1 MMEAASTYRAVHAV
15 SPGRLELTEKTFRA
29 PGPGKVRIRV
39 EACGVCHSDSGTVEG
54 LFPIDWPRV
63 PGHEVVGRIDAL
75 GSGVQGWVV
84 GQRVG
89 VGFLGGSCG
98 YCEYC
103 RNGDLVNCR
112 NQEYTGIHHDG
123 GYAEVMIA
131 KASGLVSIPDDLS
144 SVDAAPLLCA
154 GLTTFSALRN
164 APAKAGDLVA
174 VLGIGGLGHLG
185 VQYARHMGFEVAAIA
200 RGADKVEL
208 AQKLGAH
215 HYIDNAAT
223 NPAEALQALGGAKVV
238 LITASGGKTVAETF
252 KGLRPGGVSIV
263 LGVGPE
269 PIEVSSMD
277 LIFGSRKLEGAL
289 TGDPATGEATL
300 RFSALSGVSAMIET
314 VPLERAV
321 FPALDHSARL
331 IVVSTPGALENITG
345 KDGKVQDNWLAR
357 EIDRFLGEARAD
369 QTERPVDVVFGPGAI
384 EGRYPG
390 RLSEK
395 PRWDWIDL
403 RGFNTWRDRIF
414 TEALDDGL
422 AKLVAGLY
430 EVPDR
435 FLPLLRR
442 EERRRRHRAIIG
454 FGIAALSVAALT
466 TAIAIWGLI

>member
-1 MMEAASTYRAVHAV
+1 MEAGSTYRAVQAV
-15 SPGRLELTEKTFRA
+15 SRGRLELTEKTLQA

-39 EACGVCHSDSGTVEG
+39 EACGVCHSDSGTVEA
-54 LFPIDWPRV
+54 LFPIEWPRV

-75 GSGVQGWVV
+75 GPGVEGWAV

-98 YCEYC
+98 YCKFC
-103 RNGDLVNCR
+103 RNGDLVNCQ

-123 GYAEVMIA
+123 GYAEVMVA

-174 VLGIGGLGHLG
+174 VVGIGGLGHLG
-185 VQYARHMGFEVAAIA
+185 VQYARRMGFEVAAIG
-200 RGADKVEL
+200 RGADKAEL
-208 AQKLGAH
+208 ARELGAH

-269 PIEVSSMD
+269 PIEVSSID

-289 TGDPATGEATL
+289 TGDPATGEDAL
-300 RFSALSGVSAMIET
+300 RFSALSGVSAMIQT
-314 VPLERAV
+314 VPLEEA
-321 FPALDHSARL
+321 ANAYAKMMAGKARFRM
-331 IVVSTPGALENITG
+331 V
-345 KDGKVQDNWLAR
+345 
-357 EIDRFLGEARAD
+357 
-369 QTERPVDVVFGPGAI
+369 
-384 EGRYPG
+384 
-390 RLSEK
+390 
-395 PRWDWIDL
+395 
-403 RGFNTWRDRIF
+403 
-414 TEALDDGL
+414 
-422 AKLVAGLY
+422 
-430 EVPDR
+430 
-435 FLPLLRR
+435 
-442 EERRRRHRAIIG
+442 
-454 FGIAALSVAALT
+454 LT
-466 TAIAIWGLI
+466 MD